1 MPTITVH
8 RRDLESLIARDWSG
22 RPPTLEMLEGWLG
35 LVKGELKGHNP
46 ETGELRI
53 ELQDSN
59 RPDLW
64 CCEGIA
70 RQIRMKQLGTP
81 IAYRCFTARPD
92 KPLPR
97 LEVVPG
103 LGAVRPYVAACTAV
117 GYRVTDEGLTQLIQT
132 QEKLADIFGRKRRT
146 VSIGL
151 YRLPRITFP
160 VTYDL
165 VTPDEFRFTPLG
177 LDTMMTPAEILLV
190 HPKGLEYGG
199 ILAGRERVP
208 LLRDAKGL
216 VLSFPPIINSR
227 DVGEVHVG
235 DSELFVEV
243 TGTDMKMVVLTLNI
257 LAANFIDRG
266 ADVSPVEVHYPDD
279 TELGKVCVTPM
290 NFGTP
295 KTIPLATIEAALG
308 ESLGMESILASLT
321 AYGYE
326 VKTDRDAV
334 IVQLPPYR
342 NDLLHAVDVVED
354 VAISRGYDQFQP
366 VMPSQF
372 TVGNL
377 SRLEVLADRVRNLM
391 VGMEFQ
397 EIMANIMGARADLCG
412 RMLVEGTSW
421 GRAVEV
427 DNVMSQNYACLRQW
441 LLPSLLQVEAASSR
455 TFYPHRLFE
464 VGEAAI
470 LDDQGELGSRTVLLL
485 GALIAHAQA
494 HFSELHS
501 CLDLLLYY
509 LDCPYQLEALD
520 HPSFLTGRAGRIMAE
535 GRTVGMLGEIHPEVL
550 ERWQIEMPAV
560 AMELD
565 LHQLL
570 DVQ

>member
-1 MPTITVH
+1 M
-8 RRDLESLIARDWSG
+8 
-22 RPPTLEMLEGWLG
+22 
-35 LVKGELKGHNP
+35 
-46 ETGELRI
+46 
-53 ELQDSN
+53 
-59 RPDLW
+59 
-64 CCEGIA
+64 
-70 RQIRMKQLGTP
+70 
-81 IAYRCFTARPD
+81 
-92 KPLPR
+92 
-97 LEVVPG
+97 
-103 LGAVRPYVAACTAV
+103 
-117 GYRVTDEGLTQLIQT
+117 
-132 QEKLADIFGRKRRT
+132 
-146 VSIGL
+146 
-151 YRLPRITFP
+151 
-160 VTYDL
+160 
-165 VTPDEFRFTPLG
+165 
-177 LDTMMTPAEILLV
+177 DTMMTPAEILLV

-227 DVGEVHVG
+227 DVGEVQIG

-257 LAANFIDRG
+257 LAANLSDRG
-266 ADVSPVEVHYPDD
+266 ADISPVEVHYPAG

-290 NFGTP
+290 NFGKP
-295 KTIPLATIEAALG
+295 RTIPLETIEAALG
-308 ESLGMESILASLT
+308 EPLGMASIADSLT

-326 VKTDRDAV
+326 VKTGGDAV

-354 VAISRGYDQFQP
+354 VAISRGYDRFQP

-377 SRLEVLADRVRNLM
+377 SRLERLADRVRNLM

-412 RMLVEGTSW
+412 RMLIDGTSW
-421 GRAVEV
+421 GRLVEV

-441 LLPSLLQVEAASSR
+441 LLPSLLQIEAASSR
-455 TFYPHRLFE
+455 AFYPHRLFE

-470 LDDQGELGSRTVLLL
+470 PDNQADAGSRTVMLV

-509 LDCPYQLEALD
+509 LDRPYQLEALD
-520 HPSFLTGRAGRIMAE
+520 HPSFLTGRAGRILCE
-535 GRTVGMLGEIHPEVL
+535 GRAVGMLGEIHPEVL
-550 ERWQIEMPAV
+550 EQWQIEMPAV

-565 LHQLL
+565 LQQLL